1 MERLFELLS
10 KHRDDILKYNI
21 HELYDDSLNLFRSGI
36 THIDDDLFR
45 FIEKWDSLLVGI
57 SDRED
62 ITGRI
67 FQFHQQIG
75 LSLDT
80 FVFSYIVSQTSE
92 KYQNIVSTLLGV
104 GLELVEQSKGVY
116 PDKSKY
122 SDRCKEITSG
132 LSNDGLNEMVVLIEN
147 KYNEFFQVF
156 GRDYQEARSHGD
168 ETDLMNK
175 WIKMEREGN
184 PPSEEERE
192 RDITKLHEAYRG
204 EDRHNKYKLISKVRG
219 VPYGHIKDTLCEIL
233 KNYS

>member
-80 FVFSYIVSQTSE
+80 FVFSYI
-92 KYQNIVSTLLGV
+92 
-104 GLELVEQSKGVY
+104 
-116 PDKSKY
+116 
-122 SDRCKEITSG
+122 R
-132 LSNDGLNEMVVLIEN
+132 
-147 KYNEFFQVF
+147 FFIGTQL
-156 GRDYQEARSHGD
+156 RQRA
-168 ETDLMNK
+168 
-175 WIKMEREGN
+175 
-184 PPSEEERE
+184 
-192 RDITKLHEAYRG
+192 
-204 EDRHNKYKLISKVRG
+204 
-219 VPYGHIKDTLCEIL
+219 
-233 KNYS
+233 